1 MKKSIIAL
9 AGLITIVGCAST
21 SPVGLVDIN
30 RITANWTEFQTDQ
43 SHLLAEEK
51 RIATSSAS
59 NAQKASEAAALQKKY
74 GALTVA
80 LTNQIRAA
88 AEKVAAKKNMKL
100 VLTREGVGYGGTD
113 ITAEVEKILGIT
125 ETASPKPSGS

>member
-9 AGLITIVGCAST
+9 AGLLTIVGCASS

-30 RITANWTEFQTDQ
+30 RISSNWTEFQTDQ
-43 SHLLAEEK
+43 NHLYADEQ
-51 RIATSSAS
+51 RIAASKVS
-59 NAQKASEAAALQKKY
+59 NAQKASQVAALQKKY
-74 GALTVA
+74 GALTVQ
-80 LTNQIRAA
+80 LTDQIRAA
-88 AEKVAAKKNMKL
+88 AAKVAAKKNLKL

-113 ITAEVEKILGIT
+113 ITADVEKDLGIT

>member
-9 AGLITIVGCAST
+9 AGLISIVGCASS
-21 SPVGLVDIN
+21 SPIGLVDVN
-30 RITANWTEFQTDQ
+30 RITTNWTEFQTDQ
-43 SHLLAEEK
+43 SHLYADEK
-51 RIATSSAS
+51 RIATSTAS
-59 NAQKASEAAALQKKY
+59 NAQKASQVAALQKKY

-88 AEKVAAKKNMKL
+88 AAKVAAKKNLKL

-113 ITAEVEKILGIT
+113 ITVEVEKVLGIT
-125 ETASPKPSGS
+125 DTSSPKPSGS